1 MTLLVTGADGF
12 VGRHVLSRLQSEG
25 WTVVACHRANTP
37 LPAWATALP
46 GITWVPLDLED
57 DRSVRAA
64 VAPETEVILHLA
76 AVASGREARDD
87 PGRAWNVNAGGTARL
102 CEATATLRGAGTEPL
117 ILIVSSGEVYG
128 PGGPEPRQE
137 ADSPSPV
144 SPYAASK
151 LGAEVA
157 AFETMRRTGLRVV
170 VARPFAHTGPGQ
182 TERYVVPALAA
193 RLREAR
199 QSGAR
204 TVAAGNLDPV
214 RDFLDVRDVA
224 EAYVRLLRF
233 GVPGEV
239 YNVASGAGI
248 GLRDVFRQLAQL
260 IGADAV
266 PVLDSTLT
274 RTADLPHLVGDATK
288 LRQATGWTPSV
299 PFDQTLRDLVHAQAN

>member
-1 MTLLVTGADGF
+1 MTVLVTGADGF
-12 VGRHVLSRLQSEG
+12 VGRHVLPRLQADG
-25 WTVVACHRANTP
+25 RVVVACHRANTP
-37 LPAWATALP
+37 LPAWATALA
-46 GITWVPLDLED
+46 GVTWVPLDLED
-57 DRSVRAA
+57 DRSVRASI
-64 VAPETEVILHLA
+64 APGTDAILHLA
-76 AVASGREARDD
+76 AVASGREARAE

-102 CEATATLRGAGTEPL
+102 CEAAAQAGTDPL
-117 ILIVSSGEVYG
+117 VVVVSSGEVYG
-128 PGGPEPRQE
+128 SGGPTPRQE
-137 ADSPSPV
+137 GDAALPV

-193 RLREAR
+193 RLRVAR

-204 TVAAGNLDPV
+204 SVAVGNLDPV

-224 EAYVRLLRF
+224 EAYVRLLRV
-233 GVPGEV
+233 GVPGEI
-239 YNVASGAGI
+239 YNIASGAGI
-248 GLRDVFRQLAQL
+248 GLREVFRQLAQL
-260 IGADAV
+260 IGADAA
-266 PVLDSTLT
+266 PVVDPTLT

-288 LRQATGWTPSV
+288 LRHATGWTPSV